1 MKPNFPILIQ
11 ESLSLP
17 WNCERAP
24 HKNTFHLTLADSVQ
38 PRLGSRAAAEGS
50 AGQSTCQNSSPS
62 RRWVDVTAAEQK
74 NLPGWKKLF
83 LRRGGNI
90 CQVFRFPPSIFPLYK
105 SSCLIDS
112 TGGAAVVHRLGL
124 FVVFVFFNED
134 LRGSRIFHHQCISP
148 CLI

>member
-11 ESLSLP
+11 ESLLLP
-17 WNCERAP
+17 WNCERAT
-24 HKNTFHLTLADSVQ
+24 HKNTFLLTLADSVQ
-38 PRLGSRAAAEGS
+38 PGLGSRAAAEGS
-50 AGQSTCQNSSPS
+50 AGQTTCQNSSPS

-83 LRRGGNI
+83 LRSGGNI

-112 TGGAAVVHRLGL
+112 TGGAAVGHRLGL
-124 FVVFVFFNED
+124 FVVGFFSIKTLEAAGSFTINVF
-134 LRGSRIFHHQCISP
+134 RP
-148 CLI
+148 V